1 MKMENLTILA
11 ISSTSFVL
19 VLGNSL
25 LIPILPEMRN
35 DLLLTETEVSLII
48 TIFSIVGAFTIP
60 FLGYL
65 SDNFSRKKIILFSLL
80 LYGVGGLI
88 AGFASLTATSF
99 TLEWLLVGRV
109 LQGIG
114 SAGTAPIALA
124 LTVDVFKK
132 TEQIKVLGLIEA
144 TNSFGKVIS
153 PLLGAMLAVF
163 MWPLV
168 FFSFPLFCGIIFIL
182 IAFFVEENRNI
193 PKVRQSFGVYVT
205 GLKRVMSEQGKWIF
219 VSYFAGGTC
228 LFIIFGL
235 LFYISEFLEAR
246 YNTHG
251 VINGFLLSFPL
262 LFLTLGSYYIGMRME
277 KIKLNKVDIVIL
289 NFIICSVLFV
299 VLPFITS
306 LGLFFAI
313 VSIISGAI
321 GCILPCINAI
331 IATNTNASSRG
342 FVTSIYGSV
351 RFIGI
356 ALGPLIFAQFMI
368 EQKSVLFLSIAVWML
383 GIAICTHFF
392 IKKSSYVYED
402 KLQTE

>member
-25 LIPILPEMRN
+25 LIPILPEMRT

-48 TIFSIVGAFTIP
+48 TIFSIVGAITIP

-65 SDNFSRKKIILFSLL
+65 SDNISRKKIILVSLF

-88 AGFASLTATSF
+88 AGVASLNVSSF

-132 TEQIKVLGLIEA
+132 SEQVKVLGLIEA

-153 PLLGAMLAVF
+153 PLLGALLAIF

-168 FFSFPLFCGIIFIL
+168 FFSFPLFCAIIFVL
-182 IAFFVEENRNI
+182 IAFFVEEKKVV
-193 PKVRQSFGVYVT
+193 PKARQSFGNYVS
-205 GLKRVMSEQGKWIF
+205 GLKGVMNQQGKWIL
-219 VSYFAGGTC
+219 VSYVAGGTC
-228 LFIIFGL
+228 LFLIFGM
-235 LFYISEFLEAR
+235 LFYITEFLEAR

-251 VINGFLLSFPL
+251 VINGLLLSFPL
-262 LFLTLGSYYIGMRME
+262 LFLTLGSYFIGMRME
-277 KIKLNKVDIVIL
+277 KIKINRVDIVIF
-289 NFIICSVLFV
+289 NFIICSLLFL

-313 VSIISGAI
+313 VSIISGSI

-331 IATNTNASSRG
+331 IATNSDSSSRG

-356 ALGPLIFAQFMI
+356 ALGPLVFAQFMI
-368 EQKSVLFLSIAVWML
+368 ERNFILFFSLAVWTVIVAL
-383 GIAICTHFF
+383 SSYYF
-392 IKKSSYVYED
+392 IKKSSYENEEQ
-402 KLQTE
+402 LQPE

>member
-1 MKMENLTILA
+1 MKVENLTILA

-25 LIPILPEMRN
+25 LIPILPEMRS

-48 TIFSIVGAFTIP
+48 TIFSVVGAITIP

-65 SDNFSRKKIILFSLL
+65 SDNFSRKKIILVSLL

-88 AGFASLTATSF
+88 AGIASIKVSSY
-99 TLEWLLVGRV
+99 TLEWLLIGRV

-132 TEQIKVLGLIEA
+132 AEQIKVLGLIEA

-153 PLLGAMLAVF
+153 PLLGALLAIF

-168 FFSFPLFCGIIFIL
+168 FFSFPLFCAIIFIL
-182 IAFFVEENRNI
+182 IMFFVEENKDI
-193 PKVRQSFGVYVT
+193 PKVRQNFGMYVR
-205 GLKRVMSEQGKWIF
+205 GLKRVISEQGKWIF

-228 LFIIFGL
+228 LFIIFGM

-262 LFLTLGSYYIGMRME
+262 LFLTLGSYYIGMKME
-277 KIKLNKVDIVIL
+277 KIRINKVDIVIL
-289 NFIICSVLFV
+289 NFILCSLLFV

-306 LGLFFAI
+306 LGLFFAV
-313 VSIISGAI
+313 VSILSGAI

-331 IATNTNASSRG
+331 IATNTDASSRG

-356 ALGPLIFAQFMI
+356 ALGPLVFAQFMI
-368 EQKSVLFLSIAVWML
+368 EHNSVLFLSIAVWTL
-383 GIAICTHFF
+383 IVAISAHYF
-392 IKKSSYVYED
+392 IKKYSYTYEE

>member
-25 LIPILPEMRN
+25 LIPILPEMRT

-48 TIFSIVGAFTIP
+48 TIFSIVGAITIP

-65 SDNFSRKKIILFSLL
+65 SDNYSRKKIILISLF

-88 AGFASLTATSF
+88 AGVASLNVASY

-109 LQGIG
+109 LQGVG

-132 TEQIKVLGLIEA
+132 AEQMKVLGLIEA

-153 PLLGAMLAVF
+153 PLLGAVLAIF

-168 FFSFPLFCGIIFIL
+168 FFSFPLFCAIIFIL
-182 IAFFVEENRNI
+182 IAFFVEENRDT
-193 PKVRQSFGVYVT
+193 PRVRQSFGVYVN

-251 VINGFLLSFPL
+251 VINGVLLSFPL
-262 LFLTLGSYYIGMRME
+262 LFLTLGSYFIGMKME
-277 KIKLNKVDIVIL
+277 KIKMNKVDIVIL
-289 NFIICSVLFV
+289 NFIICTLLFV
-299 VLPFITS
+299 ALPFITS
-306 LGLFFAI
+306 LGLFFAV

-331 IATNTNASSRG
+331 IATNTNSSSRG
-342 FVTSIYGSV
+342 FLTSIYGSV

-356 ALGPLIFAQFMI
+356 ALGPLVFAQFMI
-368 EQKSVLFLSIAVWML
+368 EQNYVLFFSIAVWTL
-383 GIAICTHFF
+383 IIAISTHFH

-402 KLQTE
+402 HLKTE